1 MSGAIESLQAD
12 RAVLLELCGGF
23 DEADWAA
30 PSGCEAWSVQDV
42 VAHMAT
48 LYWTVVDPTTLPDT
62 TGLETERAQD
72 RNVGSRR
79 SWTADKVLADYES
92 VSAEALE
99 RLAGLEGMDFELP
112 LGDLGTY
119 AAAVIP
125 NAFAFDHYVHI
136 RADLFAPRG
145 PLTGAPPPSDE
156 LRLAPTL
163 DWVEAALPQQNAG
176 VVERMGGAV
185 EIDLRGPGART
196 IRVGTGE
203 SRAQVSSDTSAFVR
217 WITQRASWDDAGA
230 TGTGDPAHIALAR
243 ELRVF

>member
-92 VSAEALE
+92 VSA
-99 RLAGLEGMDFELP
+99 
-112 LGDLGTY
+112 
-119 AAAVIP
+119 
-125 NAFAFDHYVHI
+125 
-136 RADLFAPRG
+136 
-145 PLTGAPPPSDE
+145 
-156 LRLAPTL
+156 
-163 DWVEAALPQQNAG
+163 
-176 VVERMGGAV
+176 
-185 EIDLRGPGART
+185 
-196 IRVGTGE
+196 
-203 SRAQVSSDTSAFVR
+203 
-217 WITQRASWDDAGA
+217 
-230 TGTGDPAHIALAR
+230 
-243 ELRVF
+243 